1 MEQTRAMKTMD
12 CSTLGMLI
20 ENHEPVDLIDIRS
33 KKEFSSMHI
42 PGARSLPF
50 RELAV
55 SKGFRRYRR
64 IQESVYIVGDDQG
77 KASLAAGILRAC
89 GYMNAAVLDGGMKA
103 WLDQGLPIRCAGFSR
118 KVPTSLRA
126 IAVILAVAGI
136 AFAFSQPW
144 AAIGALIIGAL
155 FILQAQLVEK
165 TGQPGRKEMIP
176 GNEQPVAC

>member
-1 MEQTRAMKTMD
+1 MD
-12 CSTLGMLI
+12 CATLGMLI

-55 SKGFRRYRR
+55 SKGFRRYRP
-64 IQESVYIVGDDQG
+64 INESVYIVGDDQG

-89 GYMNAAVLDGGMKA
+89 GYMNTAVLDGGMKA
-103 WLDQGLPIRCAGFSR
+103 WLEQGLPIRCAGFSR
-118 KVPTSLRA
+118 KIPTSMRA
-126 IAVILAVAGI
+126 IAVILAIAGI

-144 AAIGALIIGAL
+144 TAIAALIIGAV
-155 FILQAQLVEK
+155 FILQAQSLEK
-165 TGQPGRKEMIP
+165 TGEPGRKGIIT
-176 GNEQPVAC
+176 GNEQPVGC

>member
-1 MEQTRAMKTMD
+1 MKTMD
-12 CSTLGMLI
+12 CATLGMLI
-20 ENHEPVDLIDIRS
+20 ENREPVDLIDIRS

-55 SKGFRRYRR
+55 SKGFRRYRP
-64 IQESVYIVGDDQG
+64 INESVYIVGDDQG

-118 KVPTSLRA
+118 KIPTSLRA
-126 IAVILAVAGI
+126 TAAILAIAGI
-136 AFAFSQPW
+136 GFAFSQPW
-144 AAIGALIIGAL
+144 TAIAALIIGAVFL
-155 FILQAQLVEK
+155 LEAQLLERPAQTDQK
-165 TGQPGRKEMIP
+165 QTISGH
-176 GNEQPVAC
+176 EQPVAC